1 MERSI
6 STLKYQAVIS
16 VEETLQGKT
25 GHPSLYDYYT
35 TVGGDSPMM
44 LSRTEANLWDAS
56 NPDRHLPLSG
66 DEIYLDHLRSI
77 V

>member
-6 STLKYQAVIS
+6 STLKYQAVVS
-16 VEETLQGKT
+16 VEEKLQKKAK
-25 GHPSLYDYYT
+25 HPSLYDYYT

-56 NPDRHLPLSG
+56 NPGRRLRLSG
-66 DEIYLDHLRSI
+66 DENYLDHLRSI